1 MLSCYAIELKK
12 VVRIV
17 PRIVGVE
24 LSKRSLKTGT
34 SSLEHVAGATS
45 VYCPM
50 SSSCG
55 VPGTVAARPFRRSNV
70 VAADF
75 RRFHKSGMIMR
86 CRRAFLLMSTICQ
99 GSYAP

>member
-34 SSLEHVAGATS
+34 STLEHVAGATS

-55 VPGTVAARPFRRSNV
+55 VPGT